1 MFRVILVDEVNGN
14 QYSRFESDDLFTCE
28 VELDHRKYDAP
39 KGCHYEI
46 MSDKSEE
53 IESEILDLYVLAEM
67 VSEENIRSEVS
78 DMINKISKACIDE
91 EITEDENNKLVD
103 MLIPCFMQEEKK

>member
-1 MFRVILVDEVNGN
+1 
-14 QYSRFESDDLFTCE
+14 
-28 VELDHRKYDAP
+28 
-39 KGCHYEI
+39 

-53 IESEILDLYVLAEM
+53 LESEILNLYVLAEM

-103 MLIPCFMQEEKK
+103 MLIPCFM